1 MPSLNDSAILNLEQY
16 AELTGATFTG
26 ALSGTDLT
34 LSGNLSVGGST
45 FYVQAPDVRFNS
57 NTIIINNSSNAV
69 PASDVV
75 IEVERGDSPNPKIR
89 WNETSDRFEITNDGT
104 NYGLIITS
112 ADSGTITGNM
122 ISDGTIVNAEIASN
136 AAIAISK
143 LETGT
148 AGRIV
153 LANASGVPT
162 YTEVTGDISIA
173 SNGLVTIAANSVALG
188 TDTTGNYMS
197 DVTAGTGVTITHTP
211 GEGSNATISIGQAVN
226 TNSNVTFNDVTVSGN
241 LVVQGTTVTI
251 SANTLT
257 IADNHITLNNDVTG
271 TPVENAGFEVER
283 GTSLNVELQWNEG
296 SDKWQLTNDGTN
308 YGDIVSTYDVGTV
321 TSNMIA
327 DGTILNAD
335 INANAAIALSKLATG
350 TAGNILVYNSS
361 GVLTSVAESGD
372 ISISD
377 TGVASANTSSIATLT
392 ATQTL
397 TNKTLTAPVV
407 TYALDT
413 KTGNYT
419 LVLTDQSKVI
429 EMNVGSANTISVP
442 TNSSV
447 AFPIGTQIH
456 ITQYG
461 AGKTQVVAVTPATT
475 TIRSTP
481 GAYLRAQYSSATLIK
496 RGTDEWYLV
505 GDLSAT

>member
-1 MPSLNDSAILNLEQY
+1 M
-16 AELTGATFTG
+16 
-26 ALSGTDLT
+26 
-34 LSGNLSVGGST
+34 
-45 FYVQAPDVRFNS
+45 
-57 NTIIINNSSNAV
+57 
-69 PASDVV
+69 
-75 IEVERGDSPNPKIR
+75 
-89 WNETSDRFEITNDGT
+89 
-104 NYGLIITS
+104 
-112 ADSGTITGNM
+112 
-122 ISDGTIVNAEIASN
+122 
-136 AAIAISK
+136 
-143 LETGT
+143 
-148 AGRIV
+148 
-153 LANASGVPT
+153 
-162 YTEVTGDISIA
+162 
-173 SNGLVTIAANSVALG
+173 
-188 TDTTGNYMS
+188 
-197 DVTAGTGVTITHTP
+197 
-211 GEGSNATISIGQAVN
+211 
-226 TNSNVTFNDVTVSGN
+226 
-241 LVVQGTTVTI
+241 
-251 SANTLT
+251 
-257 IADNHITLNNDVTG
+257 
-271 TPVENAGFEVER
+271 
-283 GTSLNVELQWNEG
+283 
-296 SDKWQLTNDGTN
+296 TNDGTN